1 MSDQIMPHWLN
12 KQAFLLPEK
21 LAIESSDGR
30 SLTFLQLKR
39 ASTSFA
45 RKLAMLGVGK
55 HSKIAI
61 LSNNHL
67 DLVIAIHAL
76 SYLQAV
82 IVFLNTRLTKTELEY
97 QLEQSGASLV
107 ITTELLKKEKNL
119 SFQHQK
125 TFDEMKKLEEKEV
138 PLAEEIDLQAPFTM
152 MFTSGTTGVPK
163 RVVHTY
169 GNHWW
174 SAVASMLN
182 LGLTENDKW
191 LLTLP
196 IFHVGGFSILMKNI
210 IYGMPIVL
218 LEKYNADDLYEA
230 LMNKHVTIVSMVTL
244 MLKQFLD
251 RLEHKE
257 VPKKLRCILLG
268 GGSVPEQLLK
278 RVEAKNLP
286 LYQSYGLTE
295 TSSQIATLSTEY
307 ARKKLGSSGKPLF
320 PADVKI
326 VNKDEKGIGEIVVKG
341 PMVISGYDGN
351 EASNTKAFQ
360 HGWFYTG
367 DIGYID
373 EDGFLY
379 VIDRRTDLII
389 SGGENIYPS
398 EIENVI
404 LSIDGVKETA
414 VVGKPDEI
422 WGEVPVAYV
431 VKENATV
438 TADEILTHLQ
448 KNLAPFKVPK
458 QIYFIDELPR
468 NASNKIMRHR
478 LKTVGK

>member
-1 MSDQIMPHWLN
+1 MLTQKMPHWLD
-12 KQAFLLPEK
+12 KQAFLLPK
-21 LAIESSDGR
+21 
-30 SLTFLQLKR
+30 
-39 ASTSFA
+39 
-45 RKLAMLGVGK
+45 
-55 HSKIAI
+55 KIAI
-61 LSNNHL
+61 ECHDGRTLTFSKLKEESVSFAKKLATAGVKPKSRVAILANNHL
-67 DLVIAIHAL
+67 DLVIAVHAL

-97 QLEQSGASLV
+97 QLEQSEAKLLM
-107 ITTELLKKEKNL
+107 TTENLKTEKNL
-119 SFQHQK
+119 AFPHQK
-125 TFDEMKKLEEKEV
+125 TFSEIINLKE
-138 PLAEEIDLQAPFTM
+138 AEVSLVKEIDLQEPFTM
-152 MFTSGTTGVPK
+152 MFTSGTTGHPK

-174 SAVASMLN
+174 SAVASVLN

-218 LEKYNADDLYEA
+218 LEKYSADDVYEQ
-230 LMNKHVTIVSMVTL
+230 MKSKKVTIISMVTL
-244 MLKQFLD
+244 MLQQFLD
-251 RLEHKE
+251 QLERKE
-257 VPKKLRCILLG
+257 TPESLRCILLG
-268 GGSVPEQLLK
+268 GGAVPEPILK
-278 RVEAKNLP
+278 KVEEKELP

-295 TSSQIATLSTEY
+295 TSSQIATLSSEY
-307 ARKKLGSSGKPLF
+307 ARKKLGASGKPLF
-320 PADVKI
+320 PADVRI
-326 VNKDEKGIGEIVVKG
+326 VEQDENGIGEIVVKG

-351 EASNTKAFQ
+351 EDANRKSFQ
-360 HGWFYTG
+360 NGWFHTG

-414 VVGKPDEI
+414 VVGKTDEK

-431 VKENATV
+431 VKEDKSL
-438 TADEILTHLQ
+438 TANDIMNELE
-448 KNLAPFKVPK
+448 KVLASFKIPK
-458 QIYFIDELPR
+458 EIYFIDKLPR

-478 LKTVGK
+478 LKK